1 MPEITSYAPGAPS
14 WVDLS
19 TTDDKEALAFYGALF
34 KWEDDPQEMGPD
46 FFYHLQKINGLDVG
60 GLSQQMEEERSQG
73 VPPLWNTYLSVTNV
87 DDTLAKVQQAG
98 GALIAGPMDIFD
110 AGRMAVLQDPQGAT
124 FSVWQA
130 KEHLGCRVK
139 NELGAL
145 IWNELL
151 TTNSNEAR
159 RFYSSVFG
167 HTIGEMDGGY
177 TLLRVDGTDVAGI
190 MEITPEMGPAP
201 PPHWMPYFCVADV
214 DASSKQA
221 EALGAKV
228 LVPGTDIPGIGRFA
242 TLQDP
247 QGVAVSVFTPA
258 EGS

>member
-60 GLSQQMEEERSQG
+60 GLSQQMEVERSQG

-139 NELGAL
+139 NEPGAL

-201 PPHWMPYFCVADV
+201 PHWMPYFCVADV

-247 QGVAVSVFTPA
+247 QGVAFSVFTPA
-258 EGS
+258 EES